1 MKKLAIVSF
10 FFFTRIRGESS
21 VIALLLLLILQIIQ
35 V

>member
-10 FFFTRIRGESS
+10 FFFTQIRDGSS
-21 VIALLLLLILQIIQ
+21 VIALLLLILQIIQ